1 MINDHTHTHIH
12 TLKHNTHTHTLKHT
26 HIHTLTHTYTHT
38 HIVGRGIR
46 YIEGQQNQKSLEKN
60 GGPVRGQLVVYTQ

>member
-1 MINDHTHTHIH
+1 MITHTLTFTHSNTTHTHTH
-12 TLKHNTHTHTLKHT
+12 TQTHTHTH
-26 HIHTLTHTYTHT
+26 THTYIHTHT